1 LEERFVNPRMDNYFQ
16 LYPARM
22 FQYTQ
27 VMEASWA
34 AYDKIPLQLENKD
47 SLERFER
54 KVLLPL
60 NIIF

>member
-1 LEERFVNPRMDNYFQ
+1 MDNNFQ

-34 AYDKIPLQLENKD
+34 AYDKIPLQLENKN